1 MWNINKREYYYHNQ
15 LKVIMVAP
23 IGSNQYNIDYQS
35 LEVIRRLQSLGINP
49 TGNIN
54 ADRQTLQKAEYIKR
68 QNTLSANNVQNLNNL
83 EGSGFAFSDTL
94 NSINQSTQTSTNN
107 TNTVQPNQQI
117 GASQIA
123 MLNRYQLGL

>member
-1 MWNINKREYYYHNQ
+1 
-15 LKVIMVAP
+15 MVAP

-35 LEVIRRLQSLGINP
+35 LEVIRRLQSLGIKP
-49 TGNIN
+49 TGNIS

-94 NSINQSTQTSTNN
+94 NSINQSSPSSTVHNN
-107 TNTVQPNQQI
+107 SVQPSQQI

-123 MLNRYQLGL
+123 MLNKYQLGL

>member
-1 MWNINKREYYYHNQ
+1 
-15 LKVIMVAP
+15 MVAP

-49 TGNIN
+49 TGNLN

-107 TNTVQPNQQI
+107 TNTVQPNQRI

>member
-1 MWNINKREYYYHNQ
+1 
-15 LKVIMVAP
+15 MVAP
-23 IGSNQYNIDYQS
+23 IGSNQYNIDYKS
-35 LEVIRRLQSLGINP
+35 LEVIRRLQSLGIKP
-49 TGNIN
+49 TGNIS

-94 NSINQSTQTSTNN
+94 NSINQSTPSSTVHNN
-107 TNTVQPNQQI
+107 SVQPSQQI

-123 MLNRYQLGL
+123 MLNKYQLGL

>member
-1 MWNINKREYYYHNQ
+1 
-15 LKVIMVAP
+15 MVAP

-35 LEVIRRLQSLGINP
+35 LEVIRRLQSLGIKP

-83 EGSGFAFSDTL
+83 EGSGFSFSDTL
-94 NSINQSTQTSTNN
+94 NSINQSTQSSTVRNN
-107 TNTVQPNQQI
+107 SIQPSQQI

-123 MLNRYQLGL
+123 MLNKYQLGL

>member
-1 MWNINKREYYYHNQ
+1 
-15 LKVIMVAP
+15 MVAP

-35 LEVIRRLQSLGINP
+35 LEVIRRLQSLGIKP
-49 TGNIN
+49 TGNIS

-68 QNTLSANNVQNLNNL
+68 QNTLSANNIQNLNNL

-94 NSINQSTQTSTNN
+94 NSINQSTPSSTVHNN
-107 TNTVQPNQQI
+107 SVQPSQQI

-123 MLNRYQLGL
+123 MLNKYQLGL

>member
-1 MWNINKREYYYHNQ
+1 
-15 LKVIMVAP
+15 MVAP

-35 LEVIRRLQSLGINP
+35 LEVIRRLQSLGIKP
-49 TGNIN
+49 TGNIS

-94 NSINQSTQTSTNN
+94 NSINQSTSSNTASNN
-107 TNTVQPNQQI
+107 SIQPSQQI

-123 MLNRYQLGL
+123 MLNKYQLGL

>member
-1 MWNINKREYYYHNQ
+1 
-15 LKVIMVAP
+15 MVAP

-35 LEVIRRLQSLGINP
+35 LEVIRRLQSLGIKP
-49 TGNIN
+49 TGNIS

-94 NSINQSTQTSTNN
+94 NSINQSTPSSTVHNN
-107 TNTVQPNQQI
+107 SVQPSQQI

-123 MLNRYQLGL
+123 MLNKYQLGL